1 MSDIF
6 YLFRASTLRRSAH
19 ISLFLGKWLMRLL
32 SASVE
37 AFLRDNFGQ
46 RYIHMLFGAFL
57 LCLICSGLDRF
68 PGSLINIFL
77 LGLFARIIYH
87 YIHAF
92 QRRRLSAAEPHSS
105 SAGESWK
112 IWQTFG
118 FTQTTVQRY
127 IEPAFCW
134 IVGLL
139 VSMQDPFLGVWL
151 KASGFAL
158 FIKEQIK
165 RFKTNRRIIDATDA
179 KLEAQ
184 ALNASLKQYQPGPGQ
199 GAQKSHRAHFPGSIH
214 HPNP

>member
-32 SASVE
+32 SASGE
-37 AFLRDNFGQ
+37 AFLRDNFGR
-46 RYIHMLFGAFL
+46 RYIHMLSGAFL
-57 LCLICSGLDRF
+57 LCLICSGLNPF
-68 PGSLINIFL
+68 PHLLTNVFL
-77 LGLFARIIYH
+77 VGFFARIIYH
-87 YIHAF
+87 YIHVF

-105 SAGESWK
+105 FTGNSWQ
-112 IWQTFG
+112 IWQHFG
-118 FTQTTVQRY
+118 LTQTTIQRY
-127 IEPAFCW
+127 IEPALCW

-139 VSMQDPFLGVWL
+139 VLMQDPFLGIWL

-165 RFKTNRRIIDATDA
+165 RFKTNRRIIDSLDA

-199 GAQKSHRAHFPGSIH
+199 GAQKSHRAHFPNSGR
-214 HPNP
+214 HPHP

>member
-1 MSDIF
+1 
-6 YLFRASTLRRSAH
+6 
-19 ISLFLGKWLMRLL
+19 MRLL

-37 AFLRDNFGQ
+37 AFLRSNFGR
-46 RYIHMLFGAFL
+46 RYVHMLSGAFL
-57 LCLICSGLDRF
+57 LCMIYSGLNPFR
-68 PGSLINIFL
+68 GLLINLFL
-77 LGLFARIIYH
+77 LGLFARIICH
-87 YIHAF
+87 YIHVF

-105 SAGESWK
+105 SAGDSWL
-112 IWQTFG
+112 IWQRFG
-118 FTQTTVQRY
+118 LTQTTVQRY

-165 RFKTNRRIIDATDA
+165 RFKTNRRIIDSIDA

-199 GAQKSHRAHFPGSIH
+199 GAQKSHRAYFPRSGH
-214 HPNP
+214 HPRP